1 MNEIVIGII
10 QKGILNIVKISKG
23 GSVSEHFDAEFQ
35 KNLHTD
41 QILIYVAVSCCYYF
55 CKFRRREKIIHE

>member
-23 GSVSEHFDAEFQ
+23 ESVSVQFDAEFRR
-35 KNLHTD
+35 NLHTD
-41 QILIYVAVSCCYYF
+41 QILIYVAVSCCY
-55 CKFRRREKIIHE
+55 

>member
-23 GSVSEHFDAEFQ
+23 ESVSVHFDAEFRR
-35 KNLHTD
+35 NLHTD
-41 QILIYVAVSCCYYF
+41 QILIYVAVSCCY
-55 CKFRRREKIIHE
+55 